1 MGVPKKDR
9 FNDNWYGIRKREWYG
24 VILRLTD
31 FVHSISFLYASEQQG
46 MRTAYVL
53 YKNPAYEQLAKKI
66 AVTRQI
72 SIQEKRQKGS
82 SPFREGKSG

>member
-31 FVHSISFLYASEQQG
+31 VQ
-46 MRTAYVL
+46 
-53 YKNPAYEQLAKKI
+53 I
-66 AVTRQI
+66 AEHGLGDENT
-72 SIQEKRQKGS
+72 
-82 SPFREGKSG
+82 